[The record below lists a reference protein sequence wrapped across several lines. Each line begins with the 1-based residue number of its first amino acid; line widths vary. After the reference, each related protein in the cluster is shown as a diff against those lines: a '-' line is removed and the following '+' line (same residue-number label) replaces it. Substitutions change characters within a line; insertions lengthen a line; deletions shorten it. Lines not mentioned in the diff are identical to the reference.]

1 MTTVWKPRSV
11 RYELSMNG
19 KLTLL
24 WLTRYGS
31 QNLVDM
37 LGCIPSTIYI
47 YLAITQTTTTLI
59 YLFIFSVPV
68 ICSLFFIVLL
78 IKICHSEL
86 KSMTAHTENIT
97 FFSMIIISIIF
108 FYLLLS

>member
-19 KLTLL
+19 KLTSQ

-37 LGCIPSTIYI
+37 LGSIPSTAATIYI
-47 YLAITQTTTTLI
+47 PSDNTSHYYFDLI
-59 YLFIFSVPV
+59 
-68 ICSLFFIVLL
+68 CCFFVYFRSCDVL
-78 IKICHSEL
+78 
-86 KSMTAHTENIT
+86 
-97 FFSMIIISIIF
+97 II
-108 FYLLLS
+108 LHCAPN